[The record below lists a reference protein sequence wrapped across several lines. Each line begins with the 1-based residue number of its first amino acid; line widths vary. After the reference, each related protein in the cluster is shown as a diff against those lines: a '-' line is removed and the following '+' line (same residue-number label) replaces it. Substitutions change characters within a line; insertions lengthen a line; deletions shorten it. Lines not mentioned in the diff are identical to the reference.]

1 MFGTSR
7 TEDTVSETY
16 KGFFDA
22 SLLSPSCSHYAL
34 LLYQN
39 PLFPLPCL
47 GQVERAIRCLKY
59 KDFSNASLSSSSS
72 HYTLLLLYPNTTRAV
87 EMAEFCKN
95 YSHDAEME

>member
-47 GQVERAIRCLKY
+47 GQIERAIRCLKY
-59 KDFSNASLSSSSS
+59 KDFSNASLSSSFLSL
-72 HYTLLLLYPNTTRAV
+72 HTAAAV
-87 EMAEFCKN
+87 SKYN
-95 YSHDAEME
+95 PSGGDG